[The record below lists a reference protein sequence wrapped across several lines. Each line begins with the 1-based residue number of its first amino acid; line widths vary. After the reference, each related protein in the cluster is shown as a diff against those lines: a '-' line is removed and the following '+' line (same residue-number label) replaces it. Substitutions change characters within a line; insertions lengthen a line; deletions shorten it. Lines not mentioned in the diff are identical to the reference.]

1 MDKQKITNM
10 TYAIIGVILSMVLLS
25 FASVP
30 IYDLFC
36 KVTGF
41 GGNTKIATKSS
52 KKLGKKLLK
61 VRFDSN
67 VTPGLNWK
75 FIPKQNEIELIPGE
89 NVLVFYYVE
98 NLSDEDIIGTAIYNV
113 TPLKAGAY
121 FNKIYCF
128 CFEEQ
133 LVRAKSSVLMPVAFF
148 IDPDIETD
156 FDTKDLDEITLSYS
170 FFKVRT
176 LKK

>member
-1 MDKQKITNM
+1 M
-10 TYAIIGVILSMVLLS
+10 TYAIIGLILSMALLS
-25 FASVP
+25 IASVP

-36 KVTGF
+36 RVTGF
-41 GGNTKIATKSS
+41 AGATKVATRSS
-52 KKLGKKLLK
+52 KTLGKKLLK

-67 VTPGLNWK
+67 VSPNLKWK
-75 FIPKQNEIELIPGE
+75 FIPKQKEVELIPGE

-113 TPLKAGAY
+113 TPLKAGGF
-121 FNKIYCF
+121 FNKIHCF

-133 LVRAKSSVLMPVAFF
+133 LVRAKSSALMPVAFF

-156 FDTKDLDEITLSYS
+156 FDTENLEEITLSYS
-170 FFKVRT
+170 FFKVRS
-176 LKK
+176 LKKQTLP

>member
-1 MDKQKITNM
+1 MKDKKIINM

-25 FASVP
+25 FAAVP

-36 KVTGF
+36 RTTGF
-41 GGNTKIATKSS
+41 GGKTKIATRSS
-52 KKLGKKLLK
+52 KTMGKKLLK

-67 VTPGLNWK
+67 VAPNLGWK
-75 FIPKQNEIELIPGE
+75 FIPKQSEIDLIPGE

-98 NLSDEDIIGTAIYNV
+98 NLTDEDIIGTAIYNV
-113 TPLKAGAY
+113 TPLKAGGF

-133 LVRAKSSVLMPVAFF
+133 LVRAKSSALMPVAFF

-170 FFKVRT
+170 FFKVRS